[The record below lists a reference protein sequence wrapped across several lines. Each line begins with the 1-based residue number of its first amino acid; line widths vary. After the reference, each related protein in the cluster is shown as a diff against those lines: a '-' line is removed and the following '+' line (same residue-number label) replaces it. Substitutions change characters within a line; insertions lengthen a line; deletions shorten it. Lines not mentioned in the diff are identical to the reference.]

1 MFFHH
6 HYEDYIMKHISR
18 FTALA
23 IAAAASAPA
32 FAHHDAAG
40 ATTAQSIAHWLS
52 NPVHIAP
59 IIIGALVGAA
69 VVLKFNKNKN

>member
-1 MFFHH
+1 
-6 HYEDYIMKHISR
+6 MKHISR

-32 FAHHDAAG
+32 FAHHDAAD
-40 ATTAQSIAHWLS
+40 ATMAQTIAHWLS

-59 IIIGALVGAA
+59 LILGAVVGAA
-69 VVLKFNKNKN
+69 VVFKINKNKN